1 MKKFSEINNIE
12 LTGKDHLIN
21 QMVSVTGLEENLVTK
36 LYESFSFETDGTLD
50 QIKQKFTS
58 FLNTEID
65 TVDTFFDK
73 VLDLSKDVKNYDD
86 VILSV
91 LATSNL
97 DSSSLFKVVGYLL
110 HSLNPENFNKIAKI
124 VDVDFNLMESV
135 EIEKIIGI
143 NDGSNFVD
151 KSKFYLD
158 LKTILSR
165 NNRKWGQNYHLD
177 NVYDTIVNYLDTEI
191 QALSI
196 KNNVNTV
203 NDVFH
208 NELIH
213 NLINGEINP
222 LYRNV
227 DTLRNLVPDM
237 QTLVFDLMCLVTQY
251 IKANIQIMQYISID
265 TYNDYIK
272 ATKDLYAG
280 ISSSRSIS
288 KVCVLYVEP
297 NTDATSES
305 YGNNY
310 IGDSTGEFLANIDID
325 FKKYDLYYH
334 PLQLRSLI
342 DMVYIIKSVS
352 VDFNLK
358 LRPVL
363 RNYVTK
369 SFEILAKTEKAII
382 KSNSIKSK

>member
-12 LTGKDHLIN
+12 LTGRDHLIN
-21 QMVSVTGLEENLVTK
+21 QMVSDTGLEEKLVTK
-36 LYESFSFETDGTLD
+36 LYENFSFETDGTLG

-73 VLDLSKDVKNYDD
+73 ILDLSKDVKNYNEI
-86 VILSV
+86 ILSV
-91 LATSNL
+91 LETSNI
-97 DSSSLFKVVGYLL
+97 DSSSLFKIIGYLL

-143 NDGSNFVD
+143 NDGSNINPA
-151 KSKFYLD
+151 KFYMD

-165 NNRKWGQNYHLD
+165 NNSKWGQNYHLD
-177 NVYDTIVNYLDTEI
+177 NVYNTIVKYLDTEI
-191 QALSI
+191 QEI
-196 KNNVNTV
+196 VNKNNVNTI
-203 NDVFH
+203 NDTFH
-208 NELIH
+208 NELID
-213 NLINGEINP
+213 NLIKGEINP

-227 DTLRNLVPDM
+227 DTLRGLIPDM

-251 IKANIQIMQYISID
+251 IKINVQIMQFVDIN
-265 TYNDYIK
+265 TYNEYLK

-288 KVCVLYVEP
+288 KVCKPYIEP
-297 NTDATSES
+297 NTDVTSEN
-305 YGNNY
+305 YGVNY
-310 IGDSTGEFLANIDID
+310 IGDSTNEFLSSIDID
-325 FKKYDLYYH
+325 YQKYDLYYH
-334 PLQLRSLI
+334 PLQLKNLI

-352 VDFNLK
+352 VEFNLK

-369 SFEILAKTEKAII
+369 SFEILAKTEKAIL
-382 KSNSIKSK
+382 KSNSIK